1 MPRLSCRMAARMRR
15 RQGGGHELSSATASC
30 ARTRGSAAA
39 SLSSEHA
46 CGVCLASGRMAD
58 ESEGRGAA
66 RDAQVL
72 SEFTQ
77 LCGVARHR
85 ARSKSSVRRGDDRL
99 DESPAAARTFR
110 SERVDVGAGQQA
122 VSEAADV
129 DDKSGECMRR
139 GRLERLQ
146 RRRRRAIA
154 VEPSFEHRRLRGSRD
169 STFLIWQ
176 VQYEYSYWLNSGS
189 DDRQPDQV
197 RAGSVAAWRG
207 RSGARAPPTRRA
219 AIAHYRHTI
228 AHGGAGPA
236 PVGAGGRRALPV
248 SFTSRRTSSASARP
262 APCGGVAGRP

>member
-1 MPRLSCRMAARMRR
+1 MRSAPWPSATIACALASRSARASASGSSAAASVSDTGACHVRISRSRSHTRHYHVPRRSCRTAARMRR

-39 SLSSEHA
+39 SLSSAQA

-72 SEFTQ
+72 SELTQ

-110 SERVDVGAGQQA
+110 SERVDVRAGQQA
-122 VSEAADV
+122 VSESADV
-129 DDKSGECMRR
+129 DNEPGECMRR

-146 RRRRRAIA
+146 RRRRRAVA
-154 VEPSFEHRRLRGSRD
+154 VEPSFEHRRLRGGRSRD

-176 VQYEYSYWLNSGS
+176 LALEVQ
-189 DDRQPDQV
+189 
-197 RAGSVAAWRG
+197 
-207 RSGARAPPTRRA
+207 
-219 AIAHYRHTI
+219 TI
-228 AHGGAGPA
+228 
-236 PVGAGGRRALPV
+236 V
-248 SFTSRRTSSASARP
+248 S
-262 APCGGVAGRP
+262 